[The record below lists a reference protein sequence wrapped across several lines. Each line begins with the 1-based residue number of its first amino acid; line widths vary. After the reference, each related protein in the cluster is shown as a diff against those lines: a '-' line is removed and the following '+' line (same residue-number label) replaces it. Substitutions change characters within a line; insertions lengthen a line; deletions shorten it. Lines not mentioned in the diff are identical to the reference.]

1 MRRERS
7 TAGRGGRGDRIDWG
21 QLRALFAAGIKLD
34 LRTSRSAQGR
44 TKLPPLV
51 IALVVYSFMG
61 TLLATA
67 LVGQRDPFVYSLFTI
82 SAAMFMTGLVVI
94 MEYGTA
100 VVSPDD
106 FQIIAHRPVSSKTY
120 FWAKVGN
127 LFFFVAATAGAMTLP
142 AAIIGGISV
151 GGLSFAPA
159 YAVSALA
166 SCVTM
171 AGFAVLVYAVALRI
185 WSYDKFT
192 SAVTYVHTAATFVL
206 VLGYI
211 FLPRVLE
218 GDVSLL
224 AVERGGW
231 VYAAPPAWFAGAVE
245 LATGGGGSQ
254 SVALALMALAATVAL
269 VAAASGTI
277 SLEYSRKLSELA
289 ASSGKAEA
297 ADEARRSVGFSRFGL
312 ALCRTDAERAGFE
325 LMSAYM
331 RRDKKLRA
339 RILPAFG
346 LPLAA
351 YIAGLL
357 TGELADPLAAGGSGV
372 GLQQILGFYSM
383 FVGFFFASGMVQ
395 SDQWKASWIFYAA
408 PLENRDELAT
418 GARKLVISR
427 FLVPFFVILF
437 ALMSLAMPASSAAA
451 FVIVVFLLALIT
463 FALLSLTSP
472 QLPLSQAIEKT
483 RQARQ
488 IGLIVI
494 LGAFIG
500 VLVAIQQVM
509 RAGPA
514 AGIAVI
520 GALVGAAATTEWLLR
535 KRLRRRLALQEYPG

>member
-1 MRRERS
+1 VRRERS

>member
-1 MRRERS
+1 MRRDHS
-7 TAGRGGRGDRIDWG
+7 TAGRRGGGDRVDRG

-34 LRTSRSAQGR
+34 LRASRSAHGR

-51 IALVVYSFMG
+51 IALIVYSFMG

-82 SAAMFMTGLVVI
+82 SAAMFMTGLVVV

-142 AAIIGGISV
+142 AAVIGGIFV
-151 GGLSFAPA
+151 GGPSFTPA
-159 YAVSALA
+159 YAVAALG
-166 SCVTM
+166 SCLAM

-185 WSYDKFT
+185 WNYEKFT

-211 FLPRVLE
+211 FLPRVLG
-218 GDVSLL
+218 GDIALL
-224 AVERGGW
+224 TVERGGW

-245 LATGGGGSQ
+245 LASGRGGGQ
-254 SVALALMALAATVAL
+254 NVVLALMALTATFAL
-269 VAAASGTI
+269 GATAASTI
-277 SLEYSRKLSELA
+277 SLEYSPKLSELA
-289 ASSGKAEA
+289 ASSGKAETAVETTRPA
-297 ADEARRSVGFSRFGL
+297 AFSRFGL

-325 LMSAYM
+325 LMATYM

-357 TGELADPLAAGGSGV
+357 TGELADPLAASGHGV

-408 PLENRDELAT
+408 PLENREELMT
-418 GARKLVISR
+418 GARKLVIFR
-427 FLVPFFVILF
+427 FLVPFFVILY
-437 ALMSLAMPASSAAA
+437 ALMSFAMPPSSAAA

-463 FALLSLTSP
+463 FALLSFTSP
-472 QLPLSQAIEKT
+472 QLPLSQAMEKT

-488 IGLIVI
+488 IGLIAI
-494 LGAFIG
+494 LGTFIG
-500 VLVAIQQVM
+500 VLIAIQGAM
-509 RAGPA
+509 REGPV
-514 AGIAVI
+514 AGITVI
-520 GALVGAAATTEWLLR
+520 AALVAATAAAEWLLR
-535 KRLRRRLALQEYPG
+535 RRLRRRLARQEYQG

>member
-1 MRRERS
+1 VRRERS

-142 AAIIGGISV
+142 AAMIGGISV

-297 ADEARRSVGFSRFGL
+297 ADEARRSIGFSRFGL

-339 RILPAFG
+339 RVLPAFG